1 MSTRLSLSQTSRPT
15 ARLTKRRDQVGV
27 RWLLADGPE
36 PIDYG
41 PLRTPAGSARRWR
54 ISYRTRFQIRQADA
68 WASGEPQGG
77 VWGAEE
83 QARALREIGESRY
96 SVVAESARCSTAL
109 HIAPGILIFPTRTL
123 TMPSTNRKSAGRIS
137 GTHMREIRML
147 RLRRRGLGNVTRGAG
162 LRTKRES
169 GWSYHRTL
177 QSARQSSTLPVA
189 VT

>member
-1 MSTRLSLSQTSRPT
+1 MGRRVRPGLWHSTRRVLSTRLSLSQTSRPT

-77 VWGAEE
+77 RLGRRGTGSGV
-83 QARALREIGESRY
+83 ARNWRDPLLGGCRI
-96 SVVAESARCSTAL
+96 STL
-109 HIAPGILIFPTRTL
+109 LDGPSYRTRHL
-123 TMPSTNRKSAGRIS
+123 DLPNQDAHDAVNQPARIS
-137 GTHMREIRML
+137 GNQPAEFPEPTC
-147 RLRRRGLGNVTRGAG
+147 G
-162 LRTKRES
+162 K
-169 GWSYHRTL
+169 
-177 QSARQSSTLPVA
+177 SACCV
-189 VT
+189 